1 MAMNSGGSDRKLMSD
16 INVTPL
22 VDVMLVLLIIFMV
35 TAPMLQEGI
44 AVNLPKTNTS
54 QVVEQK
60 EDNVVLTV
68 VDDGNVYIGKNN
80 DAVSLQ
86 QLGTVLKQMYTDR
99 INKEIYLKGDKS
111 ANYGDVVSVMSE
123 IQKIGGLRLG
133 LITEQDGTK
142 K

>member
-1 MAMNSGGSDRKLMSD
+1 
-16 INVTPL
+16 
-22 VDVMLVLLIIFMV
+22 
-35 TAPMLQEGI
+35 MLQEGI